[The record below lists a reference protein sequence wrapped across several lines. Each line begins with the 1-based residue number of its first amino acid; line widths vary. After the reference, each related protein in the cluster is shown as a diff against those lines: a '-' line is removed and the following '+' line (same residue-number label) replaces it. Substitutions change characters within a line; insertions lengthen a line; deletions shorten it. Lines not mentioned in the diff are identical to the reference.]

1 MWDWKHTPLIPTLWK
16 AEARRSLAYIVRL
29 YLKTKPLQVEAE
41 NKTAKLTGI
50 EIKTNVDLVLK
61 HVNIKIDIYLE
72 LYSIAYFC
80 SVTYKNKMATELV
93 KDVS

>member
-1 MWDWKHTPLIPTLWK
+1 MWDWRHTPLIPALWK
-16 AEARRSLAYIVRL
+16 AEARSLAYIVRP
-29 YLKTKPLQVEAE
+29 YLTMKPLQVEAE

-72 LYSIAYFC
+72 LYSIAYFS
-80 SVTYKNKMATELV
+80 SVTYHVCGNIL
-93 KDVS
+93 

>member
-1 MWDWKHTPLIPTLWK
+1 MWDWRHTPLIPTLWK
-16 AEARRSLAYIVRL
+16 AEARRSLAYIVRP

-61 HVNIKIDIYLE
+61 HVNIKIDNLLGIIQ
-72 LYSIAYFC
+72 YSIFLFC
-80 SVTYKNKMATELV
+80 YI
-93 KDVS
+93 